1 VQQDRHLLHGQLRA
15 VDQHLAVPSSLVHV

>member
-15 VDQHLAVPSSLVHV
+15 MDQHLVVPSSLVHV